1 MKVCSIDNIKQQQ
14 ISGTYNQ
21 LTVLGLGEG
30 WVRSCLDIDTTT
42 NIVSEQNNKN
52 SLRSRPISLA
62 ANDEDRPGSWKLSLS
77 PSTILGYYIV
87 LFDKHIFAWIR
98 NQFYCWVV
106 EYFTKNDYYLLTSG
120 AGGPGWLIRSD
131 MSLSFADK
139 QKGFMSWKLK
149 KAYFR
154 SQGKNKQTKPKNL
167 LCKTSDKWKLT
178 YIQFIHNRRPI
189 LEAKKDKDFEILC
202 LKKD

>member
-1 MKVCSIDNIKQQQ
+1 M
-14 ISGTYNQ
+14 
-21 LTVLGLGEG
+21 GLGEG
-30 WVRSCLDIDTTT
+30 WVRSCLDTDTTT

-52 SLRSRPISLA
+52 FLRSRPISLA

-149 KAYFR
+149 KAYFFHLEVR
-154 SQGKNKQTKPKNL
+154 AKNKQTKPKNL

-178 YIQFIHNRRPI
+178 YIQFIQNRRPI

>member
-1 MKVCSIDNIKQQQ
+1 M
-14 ISGTYNQ
+14 
-21 LTVLGLGEG
+21 GLGEG
-30 WVRSCLDIDTTT
+30 WVRSRLDTDTTT

-52 SLRSRPISLA
+52 FLRSRPISLA

-106 EYFTKNDYYLLTSG
+106 EYFIKNDYYLLTSG

-131 MSLSFADK
+131 MSLSLADK

-149 KAYFR
+149 KAYFFHLEVR
-154 SQGKNKQTKPKNL
+154 EKTNKQNQ
-167 LCKTSDKWKLT
+167 KTCYARLRINENWHTFSSFKIADQ
-178 YIQFIHNRRPI
+178 Y
-189 LEAKKDKDFEILC
+189 
-202 LKKD
+202 

>member
-62 ANDEDRPGSWKLSLS
+62 ANDEDRPGS
-77 PSTILGYYIV
+77 
-87 LFDKHIFAWIR
+87 
-98 NQFYCWVV
+98 
-106 EYFTKNDYYLLTSG
+106 
-120 AGGPGWLIRSD
+120 
-131 MSLSFADK
+131 
-139 QKGFMSWKLK
+139 
-149 KAYFR
+149 
-154 SQGKNKQTKPKNL
+154 
-167 LCKTSDKWKLT
+167 
-178 YIQFIHNRRPI
+178 
-189 LEAKKDKDFEILC
+189 
-202 LKKD
+202 

>member
-1 MKVCSIDNIKQQQ
+1 M
-14 ISGTYNQ
+14 
-21 LTVLGLGEG
+21 GLGEG
-30 WVRSCLDIDTTT
+30 WVRSCLDTDTTT

-52 SLRSRPISLA
+52 FLLSRPISLA

-106 EYFTKNDYYLLTSG
+106 EYFIKNDYYLLTSG

-131 MSLSFADK
+131 MSLSLADK

-149 KAYFR
+149 KSILFSFR

-178 YIQFIHNRRPI
+178 YIQFIQNRRPI